1 MDLRDYLSA
10 ARRRWLLFAGTT
22 LAVVAVAALA
32 LFLMTPQ
39 YSSTSRVFIS
49 TAATNP
55 NTAYQSGLFS
65 EQRAGSYAD
74 LIGGPQISR
83 RVIDDL
89 GLKMSTKTLQ
99 DQIHATVV
107 PETVVLKIDVSD
119 PSARQAQNINNSV
132 VKQFL
137 ALVRQ
142 LETPPG
148 KKTPLLTAT
157 VVDPPNLP
165 DSPASPQRVTFLG
178 AAVIVGLLLG
188 FGLAV
193 LRESFDHPPRTG
205 DGAVGSAGPPATR
218 PTAVPTAN
226 TN

>member
-1 MDLRDYLSA
+1 MELRDYLSA
-10 ARRRWLLFAGTT
+10 ARRRWLLIAGTT
-22 LAVVAVAALA
+22 LVVVALAAA
-32 LFLMTPQ
+32 ATFVMTPQ

-65 EQRAGSYAD
+65 EQRASSYAD

-83 RVIDDL
+83 QVIDTL
-89 GLKMSTKTLQ
+89 GLKMAPKTLQ
-99 DQIHATVV
+99 SKIDATVV
-107 PETVVLKIDVSD
+107 PETVVLKIDVAD
-119 PSARQAQNINNSV
+119 DDAEQAQKINKAV
-132 VKQFL
+132 VTQFL

-165 DSPASPQRVTFLG
+165 DAPSSPQRVPFLG
-178 AAVIVGLLLG
+178 AALLVGLLLG
-188 FGLAV
+188 FGLAL
-193 LRESFDHPPRTG
+193 LREVMDRPRSDDPDEHPR
-205 DGAVGSAGPPATR
+205 SAPAA
-218 PTAVPTAN
+218 PHAA
-226 TN
+226 